1 MCYYCNQPGHV
12 ARNCF
17 KRKSDFGESPTTAQ
31 SSVGEN
37 VQSFGGNRGRGR
49 GGRGGGSIGTPS
61 SRPSNQPQ
69 PQARVYAVTRQEAP
83 SAPEIITGMFS
94 VCGSDARV
102 LIDPGSTCSFISYE
116 FALHVHGKIE
126 PLGYDI
132 SVSMQAGGVAIVNT
146 VIRACPIVLPFVTMH
161 ADLIV
166 ITLREFDVILGMD
179 WLSKNHAIVDCHTK
193 EVVMDIDGQ
202 LKMVIVGERKVV
214 PNCLISVVIA
224 FHLIWDGCDA
234 YLASVKDVSKASPEL
249 KDVAVVREFPECF
262 LRNYQGCHRNEKLI
276 LK

>member
-49 GGRGGGSIGTPS
+49 GGRGGESTGTPS

-83 SAPEIITGMFS
+83 SAPEIIMGMFS
-94 VCGSDARV
+94 VCGFDARV

-132 SVSMQAGGVAIVNT
+132 FVSISAGGITIVNI
-146 VIRACPIVLPFVTMH
+146 VIIVCSVALPFVM
-161 ADLIV
+161 L
-166 ITLREFDVILGMD
+166 L
-179 WLSKNHAIVDCHTK
+179 
-193 EVVMDIDGQ
+193 
-202 LKMVIVGERKVV
+202 
-214 PNCLISVVIA
+214 
-224 FHLIWDGCDA
+224 
-234 YLASVKDVSKASPEL
+234 
-249 KDVAVVREFPECF
+249 
-262 LRNYQGCHRNEKLI
+262 
-276 LK
+276 